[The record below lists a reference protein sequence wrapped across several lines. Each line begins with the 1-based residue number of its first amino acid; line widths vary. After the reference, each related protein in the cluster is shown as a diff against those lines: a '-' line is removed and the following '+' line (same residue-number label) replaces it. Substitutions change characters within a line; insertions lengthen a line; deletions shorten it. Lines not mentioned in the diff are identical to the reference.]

1 MPNKRVN
8 FLCPKCGEYG
18 FLTKRWVRS
27 SYYPKYAS
35 TSCIRLEE
43 LAKLEKNPN
52 DPEQKKY
59 VEYFRTLVTGNKYR
73 GE

>member
-1 MPNKRVN
+1 MTGMKGD

-35 TSCIRLEE
+35 TTCRRLEE
-43 LAKLEKNPN
+43 EIDKLEKKMTQ
-52 DPEQKKY
+52 DKKIC
-59 VEYFRTLVTGNKYR
+59 
-73 GE
+73 